1 MTDEASGDAA
11 ARQLRT
17 FAAVYVMYVGTL
29 GVLLGWVAITTA
41 YFSGDWRVVLDFG
54 RLGEGPLELV
64 VLTLLVTMLP
74 LGWMGFHEA
83 LQWT

>member
-1 MTDEASGDAA
+1 MSDEDAGHAA
-11 ARQLRT
+11 ARRLRM

-29 GVLLGWVAITTA
+29 GVLLGWVAVTTA

-54 RLGEGPLELV
+54 RLGEGPMELV
-64 VLTLLVTMLP
+64 VLTLLVTILP

-83 LQWT
+83 LQWS